1 MTAAAADLL
10 AAPPASAAIS
20 LGDVADLRRQV
31 VRLAGRFEGDTL
43 LPREAARVVEHVAAM
58 RNALATVEAAAAKR
72 VAETGHWRRA
82 GATSAEAWLAGRSG
96 TTVGAARDALAT
108 AERLVSLP
116 RTAAA
121 AKRGELSPAK
131 ADAVTA
137 AAVVAPQHEVALL
150 EQAATTPL
158 GVLRDSCLAVRA
170 AADADPEA
178 TYARQRASRSLVRGR
193 NGEGMHTGWWRT
205 TADDGAWI
213 DVALEPIIDE
223 MFQNARREG
232 RREPRA
238 AYAMDAMV
246 ELCRRVSG
254 ASSGTAAAPD
264 PNDLTPA
271 NAEGLGGSGGAKP
284 KQIPERFL
292 ALLRID
298 VSALQRGSV
307 ADGECCEIAGVGPV
321 PVGVARE
328 LLGESVAKL
337 VVTKGTDVANVT
349 HLGRGPTA
357 AQRIA
362 AIWQSPICVAE
373 GCGRRARLEFDHRTP
388 WATVHET
395 RLDNID
401 RPCDQH
407 HDLKTYD
414 DWELVEGTG
423 VRPMVPPTDPR
434 HPRYKPPPG

>member
-1 MTAAAADLL
+1 
-10 AAPPASAAIS
+10 
-20 LGDVADLRRQV
+20 
-31 VRLAGRFEGDTL
+31 
-43 LPREAARVVEHVAAM
+43 AARVVEHVAAM

-82 GATSAEAWLAGRSG
+82 GATSAEAWLAGQGG

-223 MFQNARREG
+223 MWQSARREG

-246 ELCRRVSG
+246 ELCRRASGGWSASADAADPSTSG
-254 ASSGTAAAPD
+254 ARSAGDLTTATAD
-264 PNDLTPA
+264 STGDLTPA
-271 NAEGLGGSGGAKP
+271 TAGRTGGKP

-337 VVTKGTDVANVT
+337 VITKGTDVANVT

-388 WATVHET
+388 WAKVHET

-434 HPRYKPPPG
+434 HPRYKPPSRPPPEPDG